1 MSSLYDKNTVL
12 DHLWQYSRFSAS
24 CLYQSEELFR
34 AGKGFGAITVLF
46 NCLENI
52 CKSVIND
59 YNSNTFVI
67 YQNLLDKGLITSME
81 HDFLNKGDNC
91 IRKIRNYYAH
101 KNITAIYY
109 IHTENGH
116 ELLCP
121 LTEDETSLLIYEKI
135 SDIIFNMIFKIICSC
150 FIDEVK
156 DKFQFSLDDVIWEC
170 NIKIKFLS
178 VKELLLLKGYPE
190 DYISDDLDI
199 PEDAKYR
206 IIDNSPD
213 VNAYSF
219 ILSRIDSEKNTKED
233 QK

>member
-1 MSSLYDKNTVL
+1 MSLLYDKNTVL
-12 DHLWQYSRFSAS
+12 DHLWQYSRFSAF

-34 AGKGFGAITVLF
+34 LGKGFGAITVLF
-46 NCLENI
+46 NCLENV

-67 YQNLLDKGLITSME
+67 YQNLLDKGLITSIE

-109 IHTENGH
+109 IHTEN
-116 ELLCP
+116 EQEFLCP
-121 LTEDETSLLIYEKI
+121 LTEDETSLLFYEKT
-135 SDIIFNMIFKIICSC
+135 SDIIYNIIFKIICSS

-156 DKFQFSLDDVIWEC
+156 DRFQFSLEDVILEC

-178 VKELLLLKGYPE
+178 VKEMLTLKGYPD

-213 VNAYSF
+213 MNAYSF
-219 ILSRIDSEKNTKED
+219 ILSGIDSGKNMKED
-233 QK
+233 KK

>member
-59 YNSNTFVI
+59 YNSNTFEI
-67 YQNLLDKGLITSME
+67 YQNLLDEGLITPIE

-109 IHTENGH
+109 IHAENGH
-116 ELLCP
+116 EWLCP
-121 LTEDETSLLIYEKI
+121 LTEDDTSLLIYEKT
-135 SDIIFNMIFKIICSC
+135 SEIIFNMIFKIICSC

-156 DKFQFSLDDVIWEC
+156 DKFLFSLDDVILEC
-170 NIKIKFLS
+170 KIKIKFLS
-178 VKELLLLKGYPE
+178 VKDLLRLKGYPE
-190 DYISDDLDI
+190 DYISDHLDI

-213 VNAYSF
+213 LNVYSF
-219 ILSRIDSEKNTKED
+219 ILSRIDSEKNIKEE